1 MFIPAVFSSAWAEE
15 ESRTAKAPK
24 KSKTLKSLGVTLH
37 AESSIDFVGFQLA
50 VKRSLGKIDKHVGDS
65 VESTK
70 SCGIPQWDR
79 DTGADRVDDAG
90 TRDDCEARHDEQG
103 DDTTCYILGNLQ

>member
-1 MFIPAVFSSAWAEE
+1 MFIPAVFSAFAEE
-15 ESRTAKAPK
+15 ESRTAQAPK

-79 DTGADRVDDAG
+79 DTGTDRVDDAG
-90 TRDDCEARHDEQG
+90 TCDDCEARHDEQG
-103 DDTTCYILGNLQ
+103 DYTACDILGNLQ